1 MTRAIFGEFLFFLL
15 PFAVFAVY
23 LLILRRNP
31 LFWEHWSDQAVWL
44 AAAGLICVILALLV
58 TGLTADRETG
68 AFQPT
73 HVENGRIVR
82 GQFK

>member
-23 LLILRRNP
+23 LVILRRNP
-31 LFWEHWSDQAVWL
+31 LFWEHWSAQAVWL
-44 AAAGLICVILALLV
+44 AAAGLICVILALIW
-58 TGLTADRETG
+58 TGLTTDREQG

-73 HVENGRIVR
+73 HVENGRVVPGR
-82 GQFK
+82 FK